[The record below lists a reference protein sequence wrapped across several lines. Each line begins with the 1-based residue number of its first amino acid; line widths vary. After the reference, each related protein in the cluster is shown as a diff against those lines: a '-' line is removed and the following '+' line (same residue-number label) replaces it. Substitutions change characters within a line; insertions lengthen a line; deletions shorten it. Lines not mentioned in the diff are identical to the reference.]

1 MEIVKKKCPYCNE
14 VQYVNIKVYAN
25 HVKWCKANPLY
36 EENKKRLAEKVSKAS
51 IKKKLYTLKCEIC
64 GKEYNIQCTE
74 HRYLIGDYKKTC
86 SVGCAHKLMYLH
98 SDKEERYKKVSKTLR
113 KFVEENKRKNGDLE
127 YTAENQYEKT
137 CEYCGKK
144 FTSAYKKRRFCC
156 MDCMLK
162 QRTIEQLKKKEI
174 REVYKS
180 QCRFLFS
187 LSSYPE
193 EFDSNIIKE
202 NGWYKAKNHGDN
214 INGVSRDHMLSIN
227 DGFKQKIDPYFISH
241 PANCQIILQR
251 RNASKGRKSSI
262 TFEELKER
270 IKIWETKY
278 GVFEN
283 KIKYEVL
290 NDFLGYGPLAQFD

>member
-1 MEIVKKKCPYCNE
+1 MEIVEKKCPYCNE
-14 VQYVNIKVYAN
+14 IQYVNIRTYAN

-36 EENKKRLAEKVSKAS
+36 EENRRRLAEKVKKAS
-51 IKKKLYTLKCEIC
+51 IKKKPYKLKCEIC

-74 HRYLIGDYKKTC
+74 HRFLIGDYKKTC
-86 SVGCAHKLMYLH
+86 STECAHKLMHLH
-98 SDKEERYKKVSKTLR
+98 SNEKEKYKKVSKTL
-113 KFVEENKRKNGDLE
+113 KNFVEENKRKNGDLE
-127 YTAENQYEKT
+127 YTAENGYEKK
-137 CEYCGKK
+137 CEYCGKIFIVK
-144 FTSAYKKRRFCC
+144 KKKRKFCC
-156 MDCMLK
+156 SDCAVK
-162 QRTIEQLKKKEI
+162 YRVIEQLKNKKI
-174 REVYKS
+174 REIYKS

-187 LSSYPE
+187 LNSYPE
-193 EFDSNIIKE
+193 EFDCKIIKE

-214 INGVSRDHMLSIN
+214 VNGVSRDHMFSIN

-241 PANCQIILQR
+241 PANCQLILQQK
-251 RNASKGRKSSI
+251 NASKGRKSSI

-290 NDFLGYGPLAQFD
+290 KNFLK